1 MPDRQEWKDWRQ
13 RKDCSC
19 KSSLKMLMQH
29 IKSTVCLFTHVYELK
44 TFQEDL
50 RLEMK
55 KPGKDG
61 LKKTHE
67 ECLEAFTNATK
78 KQVLKKTFLRNAGLS
93 KCKSKQ
99 SKSESLPTHV
109 LEKQLQE
116 EQARREALRVEVDE
130 MRKRA
135 EDKEALLAMQARN
148 NVETTP

>member
-1 MPDRQEWKDWRQ
+1 M
-13 RKDCSC
+13 
-19 KSSLKMLMQH
+19 
-29 IKSTVCLFTHVYELK
+29 YELK

-78 KQVLKKTFLRNAGLS
+78 KIGIKKNTFLRNAGLS

>member
-1 MPDRQEWKDWRQ
+1 M
-13 RKDCSC
+13 
-19 KSSLKMLMQH
+19 
-29 IKSTVCLFTHVYELK
+29 
-44 TFQEDL
+44 
-50 RLEMK
+50 
-55 KPGKDG
+55 
-61 LKKTHE
+61 
-67 ECLEAFTNATK
+67 
-78 KQVLKKTFLRNAGLS
+78 RNAGLS
-93 KCKSKQ
+93 KCKSK